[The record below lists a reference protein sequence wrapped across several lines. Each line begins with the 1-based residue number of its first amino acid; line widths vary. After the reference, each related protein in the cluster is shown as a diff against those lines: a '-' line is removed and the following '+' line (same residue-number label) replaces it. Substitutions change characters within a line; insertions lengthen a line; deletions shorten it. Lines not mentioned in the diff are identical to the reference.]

1 MNLSETLAQSLE
13 NARLAL
19 VQAQKSHDDALARVE
34 TLQGRIEAV
43 VVRSAEITARRLSGE
58 STAEE
63 AIELHALDHDQAALE
78 EVLTEAESAV
88 KSLQAPLDE
97 ARNRL
102 AAVEAE
108 WSRHESET
116 LLAGLR
122 EKAMALENLLTDC
135 LAEMATRALAA
146 GHGVMPSVWTP
157 SDRLKDF
164 VTRSDLVALSG
175 RR

>member
-43 VVRSAEITARRLSGE
+43 VVRSAEITARRLEGVATDQE
-58 STAEE
+58 TAE
-63 AIELHALDHDQAALE
+63 LVGLDHDEAALQE
-78 EVLTEAESAV
+78 LLSEAESAV

-102 AAVEAE
+102 ATIESE
-108 WSRHESET
+108 WARHESET

-122 EKAMALENLLTDC
+122 EKAVALENLLTDC
-135 LAEMATRALAA
+135 LVEMATRALAA
-146 GHGVMPSVWTP
+146 GHGVMPSIWVP

-164 VTRSDLVALSG
+164 VTRSDLAVLAG

>member
-13 NARLAL
+13 NARLGL
-19 VQAQKSHDDALARVE
+19 VQAQKTHDDALARVE

-58 STAEE
+58 STDEE
-63 AIELHALDHDQAALE
+63 AIELHALDRDQAALE
-78 EVLTEAESAV
+78 EVLTEAQAAATA
-88 KSLQAPLDE
+88 LAAPLDE

-102 AAVEAE
+102 ATIESE
-108 WSRHESET
+108 WARHESET

-122 EKAMALENLLTDC
+122 EKAVTLETMLVAC
-135 LAEMATRALAA
+135 LQEMARRALAA

-164 VTRSDLVALSG
+164 VNRSDLAVLAG